1 MGSDQAPRLL
11 RRCAAAEGQ
20 PLIERGGVES
30 TFHKFRAR
38 YATMALAGTGNLLA
52 VSRSLGHSDPAST
65 AIYAATADSDL
76 DLIAE
81 AVTR

>member
-1 MGSDQAPRLL
+1 MCPSSVANRLIA
-11 RRCAAAEGQ
+11 RA
-20 PLIERGGVES
+20 GVDG
-30 TFHKFRAR
+30 TFHKLRSR

-52 VSRSLGHSDPAST
+52 VSRSLGHSSPAVT
-65 AIYAATADSDL
+65 AVYAATADSDL